1 MVLKIFKAI
10 WFFSLFALLGAFMYI
25 YAALPVTVMV
35 NDVISLSKETLFYS
49 VLALLALV
57 NTMVFV
63 VNKIFPDK
71 EVHFKSWFAGLISC
85 ANLFFI
91 VGLALIW
98 VSNAEEK
105 YNYESVGFI
114 VYGSLFLLA
123 GWAIA
128 WPVYRITE
136 KFSSKEK

>member
-1 MVLKIFKAI
+1 
-10 WFFSLFALLGAFMYI
+10 
-25 YAALPVTVMV
+25 MV
-35 NDVISLSKETLFYS
+35 NDEIALSKETLCYS

-57 NTMVFV
+57 NTMMFI

-71 EVHFKSWFAGLISC
+71 DEHFKSWFTGLISC

-98 VSNAEEK
+98 VFNAEEK

-136 KFSSKEK
+136 KFSPKGK